1 MQRTSCLGPTGPLVP
16 DHVLILPIMHVPSSM
31 DLGDDSTT
39 ELNKYKA
46 ALLKYF
52 KSKDLSCV
60 FFERNFASRHMQVQ
74 VWDPAGTLSL
84 L

>member
-1 MQRTSCLGPTGPLVP
+1 MPE
-16 DHVLILPIMHVPSSM
+16 HVLILPIMHVPSSM